1 MNETIKYPLMIP
13 PVEKSFRDFTKADAK
28 MFFDWYVAQSEER
41 INQLQHYIART
52 NPQEIILDGTSES
65 LVPLWSWY
73 EDQIKTEKKTGEE
86 LKAELDGRPEWLHS
100 EILKTDWKFT
110 IMTYALAIDISFYLA
125 KVFIINH
132 NSIRWGFLT
141 KPKSLSSVNRPV
153 LLGFKNNLD
162 LDPREIVIVCCRKS
176 VEEKKRTR
184 LFDIYRIWEQYIE

>member
-73 EDQIKTEKKTGEE
+73 EDQIKTEKKTG
-86 LKAELDGRPEWLHS
+86 AG
-100 EILKTDWKFT
+100 I
-110 IMTYALAIDISFYLA
+110 
-125 KVFIINH
+125 
-132 NSIRWGFLT
+132 
-141 KPKSLSSVNRPV
+141 
-153 LLGFKNNLD
+153 
-162 LDPREIVIVCCRKS
+162 
-176 VEEKKRTR
+176 
-184 LFDIYRIWEQYIE
+184 